1 MTLVRDYDPKFLLML
16 MVNLCVYFLFL
27 LLNDAFA
34 GLSVYLFMPA
44 LLLVA
49 PSLFLGRAGAIFM
62 GLIFGFFYEANA
74 PVRFIGANAL
84 IFAAFCFAIN
94 SIRDKF
100 RSLDPFAIMWLT
112 WSVNIL
118 IFAACTL
125 FVYPRGMEHWQAYLA
140 RLSVDILISS
150 MFVMLFSSY
159 AINLQKSFCYLFGV
173 DLSIENKEDS
183 E

>member
-1 MTLVRDYDPKFLLML
+1 MTLVRDYDPRFLLML
-16 MVNLCVYFLFL
+16 IVNLCVYFLFL

-34 GLSVYLFMPA
+34 GISVYLFMPA

-49 PSLFLGRAGAIFM
+49 PSLFLGRLGAVSM
-62 GLIFGFFYEANA
+62 GLIFGFLYEANA

-84 IFAAFCFAIN
+84 IFALFCFAIN
-94 SIRDKF
+94 FIRDKF

-112 WSVNIL
+112 WSANIL
-118 IFAACTL
+118 IFTACAL
-125 FVYPRGMEHWQAYLA
+125 FVYPRGMEYWQSYLA

-159 AINLQKSFCYLFGV
+159 AINLHKSLCYLLGV
-173 DLSIENKEDS
+173 DLSIENKEES